1 MKVSVAIC
9 TYNRPEFLSEAIK
22 SILCQRYKD
31 FKILVLDNASS
42 EKTRRAAEA
51 FGDSRIIYHSN
62 GQNLGAWRNMNQAFE
77 LCDTE
82 YLNIFH
88 DDDRQLP
95 WMLEHETA
103 ILDSMPKVGVVVS
116 SKNHIMGSKKI
127 SLPKWPRGAYYPKY
141 EFIKAMWRGKSRVVP
156 PSPMFR
162 MSEVRKYDIRF
173 NVDTGTS
180 GDLYMWSY
188 MNQYLNVYTLK
199 YPLLEYREHPGSTSS
214 NNWLEEN
221 HYECTF
227 VKIDELLQK
236 LRDENHLDITSH
248 NKARSY
254 LAEVSLCQTMREFI
268 NGAISLDEL
277 MDKKAFFDGIGW
289 RISDRRFRYVVAKS
303 ILNHPINMVGMR
315 KMSVGDF
322 LREMRRVEERIK
334 IPIERKIG
342 WFLKFVLIK
351 RWLKL

>member
-1 MKVSVAIC
+1 MKVTVAIC
-9 TYNRPEFLSEAIK
+9 TYNRPDFLSEAIK
-22 SILCQRYKD
+22 SVLCQRYKD
-31 FKILVLDNASS
+31 FKILVLDDGPS
-42 EKTRRAAEA
+42 EKTRSAAVA
-51 FGDSRIIYHSN
+51 FGDPRIIYHSN
-62 GQNLGAWRNMNQAFE
+62 GQNLGMWRNMNQAFE

-116 SKNHIMGSKKI
+116 SKHHVLGSKKI
-127 SLPKWPRGAYYPKY
+127 SPPKWTRGSYYPKY
-141 EFIKAMWRGKSRVVP
+141 EFIKAMLRGKSRVVP

-173 NVDTGTS
+173 NTDTGS
-180 GDLYMWSY
+180 GGDQYMWLY

-199 YPLLEYREHPGSTSS
+199 YPLLEYRAHSGSTSS
-214 NNWLEEN
+214 NNSLED
-221 HYECTF
+221 HYASTF

-236 LRDENHLDITSH
+236 LRDENHLDAKTH
-248 NKARSY
+248 DKARSY
-254 LAEVSLCQTMREFI
+254 LAECSLYPTMRAFI
-268 NGAISLDEL
+268 NGTISLDEL

-303 ILNHPINMVGMR
+303 TLNYPIRMVGMG
-315 KMSVGDF
+315 KMPVDDF
-322 LREMRRVEERIK
+322 LREMRRVDERIK

-351 RWLKL
+351 RWFK